1 MALLDVHDLVVEYI
15 SGDYVVRPLDGLNL
29 AADDGE
35 LVLLLGPSGSGK
47 TTLLS
52 CLAGILTPTSGSITV
67 AGRQVTALDAAALA
81 RYRRETVGVVFQG
94 FNLIASLSAREN
106 VGVPL
111 RLSGRRG
118 RDIRSRADALLDS
131 VGLGDRLGHRP
142 GQLSGG
148 QQQRVAIA
156 RALALNPP
164 VLLADE
170 PTAHLDHVQ
179 VEVVVGL
186 LRRLAAPGRTVLVAT
201 HDDRMI
207 PLADQ
212 VVEMAPKLTAEVVAP
227 ARVELKKGELVFAQG
242 SRGTLVY
249 VVESGRIEIVR
260 ELANGSEE
268 RLALVGPGEYFG
280 ELGPMLGLPRS
291 ATARAMQ
298 KSVLTS
304 YSARDFRHR
313 AGAGE
318 RERIKLIEP
327 RTAASPRRER
337 AASATK

>member
-1 MALLDVHDLVVEYI
+1 MMALVEVHDLRVEYI
-15 SGDYVVRPLDGLNL
+15 SGDYVVRPIDGMSLE
-29 AADDGE
+29 ADDGQ

-52 CLAGILTPTSGSITV
+52 CLAGILTPTRGRISVGGHRLTT
-67 AGRQVTALDAAALA
+67 AGATDME
-81 RYRRETVGVVFQG
+81 RYRRDVVGIVFQG
-94 FNLIASLSAREN
+94 FNLIPSLSAREN
-106 VGVPL
+106 VAVPMRLAGV
-111 RLSGRRG
+111 RG
-118 RDIRSRADALLDS
+118 NELRSRADELLQT
-131 VGLGDRLGHRP
+131 VGLADRMTHRP

-179 VEVVVGL
+179 VEVVITL
-186 LRRLAAPGRTVLVAT
+186 LRRLAGPGRTVIVAT

-212 VVEMAPKLTAEVVAP
+212 VIEMTPKLDVTSDGP
-227 ARVELKKGELVFAQG
+227 VELDVGRGDVVFEQG
-242 SRGTLVY
+242 SHGGLVY
-249 VVESGRIEIVR
+249 VLESGRIEIVR
-260 ELANGSEE
+260 ELADGGEE
-268 RLALVGPGEYFG
+268 KIAIVKPGEYFG

-291 ATARAMQ
+291 ATARATQ
-298 KSVLTS
+298 RSVLTA

-313 AGAGE
+313 AGADQ
-318 RERIKLIEP
+318 RDRLK
-327 RTAASPRRER
+327 TS
-337 AASATK
+337 